1 MQHFNTLND
10 LILFACNENDLPD
23 ADRYHQIIS
32 SNKLLNREYK
42 TIIRVRNYL
51 SRIQIGPSES
61 VIKNIMGFSMAL
73 SVSKTKFAGNFDLLL
88 N

>member
-10 LILFACNENDLPD
+10 LILFACNEPDLPN
-23 ADRYHQIIS
+23 ADYYRRMIS
-32 SNKLLNREYK
+32 SNKKLSRQYR
-42 TIIRVRNYL
+42 TITKVRNYL
-51 SRIQIGPSES
+51 NNIQIGPSDS

-73 SVSKTKFAGNFDLLL
+73 SVNKTKLTGNFDLLL

>member
-10 LILFACNENDLPD
+10 LILFACNENDLPE
-23 ADRYHQIIS
+23 ADHYHQLINN
-32 SNKLLNREYK
+32 NKLLSKEYK
-42 TIIRVRNYL
+42 AIKRVKNYL
-51 SRIQIGPSES
+51 NKIQIGPSES

-73 SVSKTKFAGNFDLLL
+73 SVSKTKLAGNYDLLL